1 MKQMFF
7 WNSLAFSI
15 IQGIWQFDLWF
26 LCLMLPARRV
36 RKTWNGGKWVMKRE
50 THIIWQ
56 AGKQRALLFS
66 MAGRPNGSF
75 LHALFQAEVTWD
87 LHGIAILG
95 SLITAPWR
103 GSKVKALLLIRN
115 ILFCFHGDGGRC
127 RQWSRAESKSTQ
139 ECPFGMLTRTI
150 TRAQFAAPSS
160 HGVGSG
166 LCSSRL
172 QQRSSCF
179 WSTEKSLRSLHWC
192 DLRYYPRKTS
202 SRFNRK

>member
-115 ILFCFHGDGGRC
+115 ILFCFHGDRHRGKQWGG
-127 RQWSRAESKSTQ
+127 AKSTF
-139 ECPFGMLTRTI
+139 CPKNVCPTCLLGQSQGHSL
-150 TRAQFAAPSS
+150 QHPWVVEQVLVSAPPACNTC
-160 HGVGSG
+160 
-166 LCSSRL
+166 L
-172 QQRSSCF
+172 F
-179 WSTEKSLRSLHWC
+179 
-192 DLRYYPRKTS
+192 
-202 SRFNRK
+202 